1 MRLVRPTVLL
11 FAIML
16 CMVGALAPGQALAHA
31 GPHPAPSVDM
41 RRDIQK
47 QYVVTLAQDEGMT
60 GETGRQCGAQMCCG
74 SACSSGGYVIPSEL
88 KLPEPVKVSALI
100 MLPPA
105 MSTKGLGQ
113 TGIRRPP
120 RA

>member
-1 MRLVRPTVLL
+1 MTLLRPTVLL
-11 FAIML
+11 FAIVL
-16 CMVGALAPGQALAHA
+16 CMAGAFAPKQALAHA
-31 GPHPAPSVDM
+31 GPHSAPSGDM

-47 QYVVTLAQDEGMT
+47 QHVVASARDEGMT

-74 SACSSGGYVIPSEL
+74 SACSSGGYVIPAEL
-88 KLPEPVKVSALI
+88 KLPEPIKARALI
-100 MLPPA
+100 MPPSA
-105 MSTKGLGQ
+105 MSAKGLGP